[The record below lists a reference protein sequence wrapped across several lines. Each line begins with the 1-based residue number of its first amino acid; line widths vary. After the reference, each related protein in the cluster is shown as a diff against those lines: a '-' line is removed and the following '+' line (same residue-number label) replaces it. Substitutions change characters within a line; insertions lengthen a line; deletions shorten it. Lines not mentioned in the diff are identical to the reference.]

1 MSTPSPYRARPP
13 VHRGTGTR
21 DGYAQTGRWGQTRLH
36 GPSPRRRRLTTLLG
50 LVLAVGLIAAI
61 APRLEHAVRELALPL
76 RDASVIRR
84 QAAEKHLDPALIA
97 AVIYAETKFD
107 PRPSSAGAEGL
118 MQILPSTAKFLAHLS
133 GGVRFQTGDL
143 ATPAINIAYGSYY
156 LRYLLDHY
164 GGSEM
169 LAVAAYNAG
178 LTNVDEWVASARAEG
193 RELTVEEIPFPQTRE
208 YVRRVQN
215 AQRAYRATYP
225 SQLGLR

>member
-1 MSTPSPYRARPP
+1 MRTQTHELYVGRSRARGERSR
-13 VHRGTGTR
+13 VGRRQRGSG
-21 DGYAQTGRWGQTRLH
+21 GRA
-36 GPSPRRRRLTTLLG
+36 PRERRLLTT
-50 LVLAVGLIAAI
+50 VAVLIAAI
-61 APRLEHAVRELALPL
+61 ALIVAFAPRLEHAVRELALPL
-76 RDASVIRR
+76 QDASVIRQ

-118 MQILPSTAKFLAHLS
+118 MQILPSTAEFLAHLS
-133 GGVRFQTGDL
+133 GGVRFQTDDL

-164 GGSEM
+164 EGNEM

-178 LTNVDEWVASARAEG
+178 LTNVDEWVAGARAQG
-193 RELTVEEIPFPQTRE
+193 RELTVEAIPFPQTRE
-208 YVRRVQN
+208 YVRRVQS

-225 SQLGLR
+225 AQLGID